1 MSKICRHH
9 SSVSSN
15 SWISRLSHQGASS
28 IACSFFLALLIGFGA
43 NAQTAQISAI
53 APKAAQAR
61 GSENLKLSLPN
72 SSALSQQG
80 FLQLL
85 VARSAE
91 IKFSQIS
98 TEVTRNLQQAE
109 GALYE
114 SILFSGLRQ
123 EGRNRQRT
131 ADERLQ
137 NTFTAGTAVLD
148 ENGHTDEL
156 GIRSKLPTGAE
167 LSASYKLTRK
177 SNNIIP
183 QTAAFD
189 TEFNALLNLTIKQP
203 LLRNQ
208 GREVTETDLRV
219 AELEH
224 QISLHQLMQQILK
237 TSIEGLTLYWQL
249 HRAQESVALR
259 QQALTNASNLL
270 SDAQARL
277 AAGKATASSLLE
289 LQSVLLN
296 RQIEYARSQ
305 QALREAQSKLGTALD
320 LTTQESITIVTKPA
334 LRRSTVDVSTVDT
347 ERALGQWSPYQIAR
361 LKYDQAQAR
370 LNFAYN
376 QTKPV
381 ADLVMS
387 YSGTGYD
394 NKSQGARGAAEQ
406 GTYPDWFLGINVE
419 FPLQGNRKAKQQ
431 YLAQSNRL
439 TQAELDIGAIKN
451 SFTND
456 IAVRVDDVTT
466 AHKALMLS
474 NDELTLRQRIL
485 DIEEQR
491 AKLGMGSQSIF
502 IQRYSDFV
510 EAQQRLME
518 NQVRYELAVATWQ
531 YIQGNLLS
539 EHHIVISTHAT
550 PPP

>member
-1 MSKICRHH
+1 M
-9 SSVSSN
+9 
-15 SWISRLSHQGASS
+15 
-28 IACSFFLALLIGFGA
+28 
-43 NAQTAQISAI
+43 
-53 APKAAQAR
+53 
-61 GSENLKLSLPN
+61 
-72 SSALSQQG
+72 
-80 FLQLL
+80 

-91 IKFSQIS
+91 IKFSQVS
-98 TEVTRNLQQAE
+98 TEVARNLQQAE
-109 GALYE
+109 AALYE
-114 SILFSGLRQ
+114 SILFSSLRQ
-123 EGRNRQRT
+123 EGRSRQRT

-156 GIRSKLPTGAE
+156 GVRSKLSSGAE
-167 LSASYKLTRK
+167 LSASYKLVRK

-183 QTAAFD
+183 QTATSD
-189 TEFNALLNLTIKQP
+189 TEYNALLNLTLKQP

-224 QISLHQLMQQILK
+224 QISLHQFTQQTLK

-249 HRAQESVALR
+249 HRSQETVTLR
-259 QQALTNASNLL
+259 QQALTNARNLL

-289 LQSVLLN
+289 LQSVLLS

-320 LTTQESITIVTKPA
+320 LTTQESIAIVTKPA
-334 LRRSTVDVSTVDT
+334 LRRSTVDVSTIDA

-370 LNFAYN
+370 LNFAHN

-406 GTYPDWFLGINVE
+406 GAYPEWFLGINVE

-451 SFTND
+451 AFTND

-474 NDELTLRQRIL
+474 YDELTLRQRIL

-502 IQRYSDFV
+502 IQRYADFV
-510 EAQQRLME
+510 EAQQRQME

-539 EHHIVISTHAT
+539 EHHIVISTQA
-550 PPP
+550 PPPP

>member
-1 MSKICRHH
+1 MTQIRWFR
-9 SSVSSN
+9 SN
-15 SWISRLSHQGASS
+15 IKFNKWISRLAWHLAPCIS
-28 IACSFFLALLIGFGA
+28 CTFFLPLAFGFEA
-43 NAQTAQISAI
+43 SVQTVPVSGTTE
-53 APKAAQAR
+53 KSTQAR
-61 GSENLKLSLPN
+61 GSENLKFSLPN
-72 SSALSQQG
+72 SSALSQQA

-91 IKFSQIS
+91 IKFSQVS

-167 LSASYKLTRK
+167 LSASYKLIRK

-320 LTTQESITIVTKPA
+320 LTTQESIAIVTKPA
-334 LRRSTVDVSTVDT
+334 LRRSTVDVSTVDS

>member
-1 MSKICRHH
+1 MIKIRWYR
-9 SSVSSN
+9 SN
-15 SWISRLSHQGASS
+15 VKRNKWISRPAWHLAPY
-28 IACSFFLALLIGFGA
+28 IACVFFLPLATCFET
-43 NAQTAQISAI
+43 NAQTVPVTAITEKSTQI
-53 APKAAQAR
+53 PDR
-61 GSENLKLSLPN
+61 ENLIFRLP
-72 SSALSQQG
+72 SASALNQQD

-91 IKFSQIS
+91 IKFSQVS
-98 TEVTRNLQQAE
+98 TEVARNLQQAE
-109 GALYE
+109 AALYE
-114 SILFSGLRQ
+114 SILFSSLRQ
-123 EGRNRQRT
+123 EGRSRQRT

-156 GIRSKLPTGAE
+156 GVRSKLSSGAE
-167 LSASYKLTRK
+167 LSASYKLVRK

-183 QTAAFD
+183 QTATSD
-189 TEFNALLNLTIKQP
+189 TEYNALLNLTLKQP

-224 QISLHQLMQQILK
+224 QISLHQFTQQTLK

-249 HRAQESVALR
+249 HRSQETVTLR
-259 QQALTNASNLL
+259 QQALTNARNLL

-289 LQSVLLN
+289 LQSVLLS

-320 LTTQESITIVTKPA
+320 LTTQESIAIVTKPA
-334 LRRSTVDVSTVDT
+334 LRRSTVDVSTIDA

-361 LKYDQAQAR
+361 LKYDQAQVR
-370 LNFAYN
+370 LNFAHN

-406 GTYPDWFLGINVE
+406 GAYPEWFLGINVE

-451 SFTND
+451 AFTND

-474 NDELTLRQRIL
+474 YDELTLRQRIL

-491 AKLGMGSQSIF
+491 AKLGMGSQSVF
-502 IQRYSDFV
+502 IQRYADFV
-510 EAQQRLME
+510 EAQQRQME

-539 EHHIVISTHAT
+539 EHHIVISTQA
-550 PPP
+550 PPPP

>member
-1 MSKICRHH
+1 MTKIHWLR
-9 SSVSSN
+9 SN
-15 SWISRLSHQGASS
+15 VKLNGWISRLALRAAPFISTAF
-28 IACSFFLALLIGFGA
+28 CLTLLIGFEV
-43 NAQTAQISAI
+43 NAQTVPVSAVTTKSTQT
-53 APKAAQAR
+53 PSNEK
-61 GSENLKLSLPN
+61 SNLRLP
-72 SSALSQQG
+72 SASALNQQD

-91 IKFSQIS
+91 IKFSKVS
-98 TEVTRNLQQAE
+98 TEVARHLQQAE

-114 SILFSGLRQ
+114 SILFSSLRQ

-156 GIRSKLPTGAE
+156 GVRSKLPTGAE
-167 LSASYKLTRK
+167 VSASYKLARK

-189 TEFNALLNLTIKQP
+189 TEYNALLNLTLKQP

-224 QISLHQLMQQILK
+224 QISLHQLTQQTLK

-259 QQALTNASNLL
+259 QQALTNARNLL
-270 SDAQARL
+270 SDAEARL

-296 RQIEYARSQ
+296 RQIEHARSQ

-320 LTTQESITIVTKPA
+320 LTTLESVAIVTKPA
-334 LRRSTVDVSTVDT
+334 LRRSTVDVSTADT
-347 ERALGQWSPYQIAR
+347 ERALEQWSPYQIAR

-381 ADLVMS
+381 ADLVLS

-394 NKSQGARGAAEQ
+394 NKSQSARTAAEQ
-406 GTYPDWFLGINVE
+406 GAYPEWFLGLNVE
-419 FPLQGNRKAKQQ
+419 FPLQGNRKARQQ

-451 SFTND
+451 AFTND
-456 IAVRVDDVTT
+456 IAVRLDDVTT

-474 NDELTLRQRIL
+474 YDELTLRQRIL

-491 AKLGMGSQSIF
+491 AKLGMGSQTTL
-502 IQRYSDFV
+502 IQRYADFV
-510 EAQQRLME
+510 EAQQRQME

-539 EHHIVISTHAT
+539 DHNIVISTQAT

>member
-15 SWISRLSHQGASS
+15 SWISRLSHQGASC

-61 GSENLKLSLPN
+61 DSENLKLSLPN
-72 SSALSQQG
+72 SLALSQQG

>member
-1 MSKICRHH
+1 
-9 SSVSSN
+9 
-15 SWISRLSHQGASS
+15 LT
-28 IACSFFLALLIGFGA
+28 LLIGFEV
-43 NAQTAQISAI
+43 NAQTV
-53 APKAAQAR
+53 PD
-61 GSENLKLSLPN
+61 
-72 SSALSQQG
+72 SALTTKSTQTPGNEKSNLRLPSVSALNQQG

-114 SILFSGLRQ
+114 SILFSSLRQ
-123 EGRNRQRT
+123 EGRSRQRT

-167 LSASYKLTRK
+167 VSASYKLTRK

-189 TEFNALLNLTIKQP
+189 TEYNALLNLTLKQP
-203 LLRNQ
+203 LLRNL

-219 AELEH
+219 AEIEH
-224 QISLHQLMQQILK
+224 QISLHQLTQQTLK

-259 QQALTNASNLL
+259 QQALSNARNLL
-270 SDAQARL
+270 ADAEARL

-296 RQIEYARSQ
+296 RQIEHARSQ

-320 LTTQESITIVTKPA
+320 LTTQESMAIVTKPT
-334 LRRSTVDVSTVDT
+334 LRDSTVDVSMVDT
-347 ERALGQWSPYQIAR
+347 ERALDQWSPYQIAR
-361 LKYDQAQAR
+361 LKFDQAQAR
-370 LNFAYN
+370 LKFAHN

-381 ADLVMS
+381 ADLVLS

-394 NKSQGARGAAEQ
+394 NKSQAARSAAEQ
-406 GTYPDWFLGINVE
+406 SAYPEWFLGLNFE
-419 FPLQGNRKAKQQ
+419 FPLQGNRKARQQ
-431 YLAQSNRL
+431 YLAQINRL
-439 TQAELDIGAIKN
+439 AQAELDIAAIKN

-456 IAVRVDDVTT
+456 IAVRLDDVIT
-466 AHKALMLS
+466 AYKELMLS
-474 NDELTLRQRIL
+474 YDELTLRQRIL

-491 AKLGMGSQSIF
+491 AKLGMGSQSTL
-502 IQRYSDFV
+502 IQRYADLV
-510 EAQQRLME
+510 EAQQRQLE
-518 NQVRYELAVATWQ
+518 NQVRYELAVATLQ
-531 YIQGNLLS
+531 YIKGNLLS
-539 EHHIVISTHAT
+539 EHQIVISIQAT
-550 PPP
+550 RGLETLR